1 MSAFDKVVGQLGV
14 IVFAKGIQFTELISG
29 YFPTDVSMDND
40 QWSEEVINIKWVI
53 NVEVGGVYFH
63 GIEIKSLNALFSIV
77 TFAGILNAR
86 T

>member
-1 MSAFDKVVGQLGV
+1 
-14 IVFAKGIQFTELISG
+14 
-29 YFPTDVSMDND
+29 MDND

-77 TFAGILNAR
+77 TFAGFLNAR